1 MRKRRL
7 LHNGLEAVVGLAEIW
22 QVCAFSMPI
31 GLATTHRTIVI
42 ESTNII
48 IFMKRK
54 LLLVAVALICSVGVW
69 AYTSVV
75 PQVGRTYYLYNMGTG
90 QYWHRASDKYDVVED
105 IANATPITIES
116 GNKLAYVYEGTTY
129 RIHHDNGTPRP
140 WQTEGVNFTFE
151 GSATGTW
158 GYQLKSKHNDHDRWM
173 CPDGTF
179 QQSGN
184 YKNRDWLFI
193 SVYEV
198 SSGTAAECSSTAE
211 ASYVTAANGWE
222 RVSNNTVLDESVND
236 YFFAIVCANYPG
248 IMVKMANGDTGQQA
262 EGGYTSS
269 KSMWYSTG
277 TDPISDNN
285 YLWIIEKNNTSGY
298 EGYTFRNTN
307 DPYYTIQAEWG
318 ASQYAHTHDQ
328 TDVCQW
334 NSYELSQTSGVYTIK
349 TLANGG
355 TNYLGL
361 WTPSNDYT
369 NGQELAG
376 NKGESEKGSFLIYR
390 KAKRYCDMTSRI
402 VNPKAA
408 TDTNGWTGFN
418 GGATKRN
425 TNNGFDGVAGFFE
438 LCDWYADSWDLT
450 VSQSVNNLPNGYY
463 MVQAA
468 GQLSADATTMTLT
481 ANGFSSNFTA
491 NGDTN
496 GNILADGTQT
506 VIGKGVA
513 GWRYNSVVAQ
523 VTDRTL
529 AISVHG
535 VATAVNRWANF
546 DNVTLTYIGSSLPE
560 SLTSVSGKMNADVA
574 TAQTNAVNTYESSKT
589 AANLNSAL
597 RAIAAAEVS
606 KAAYANAAVY
616 FSNVEALLAT
626 TNFYTSAA
634 YSSVYGTYKTAYDAG
649 TLDDAT
655 AAGLTYKVASHT
667 PSDQRYTDNTAN
679 DLLIPGWTFG
689 GNDASTSGSGFYI
702 NSWSTESDG
711 SGDAADFANPFYE
724 YWTDNNAVLSAKTI
738 SGTISGL
745 TPNAPYSVTANVRVR
760 QTDDQTKV
768 AGSVTM
774 QVGSGST
781 VDVTAGKQI
790 GSTPRYIKS
799 YTAVGNADSDGKL
812 TLTFTVAGSSNISW
826 LAFRDVNYTRLADDD
841 DYTAL
846 NSAITTAEA
855 KTLGFETGKYAPYN
869 NIAALTALAAA
880 QAINQKADNTQA
892 SVNNATTTLSGATWT
907 ANAEDV
913 ECVYN
918 GDFALADDRGWDR
931 LAWTRSSNW
940 GASIPD
946 NYGSTDIS
954 TMQTA
959 GASTGH
965 AYYNQPGS
973 MQYGNT
979 GLYTMPLSANTIY
992 QLSFKYAS
1000 ESENSNESVTA
1011 SVLNS
1016 GDGMA
1021 AKVYGANTVAYKTAD
1036 AFVTKTIKFVTGAA
1050 GNYVLTLANSG
1061 NTVITDV
1068 SITKAANQYLEFA
1081 DGSVPNYAPGTYP
1094 SVKITRTLTA
1104 NRWATA
1110 VYPFAVQKSSDLA
1123 IATISEYDK
1132 ETGELT
1138 FDAPDASTANTPFLM
1153 RSTAGASEI
1162 SLSDVTVAAASVT
1175 NATASEAHLIGTY
1188 SETDITNAE
1197 KNYVLSNNVIYP
1209 VGEAGATIPAYRAY
1223 FQIDQDTEVKALT
1236 LVFDDADAIGSI
1248 VNSQEPM
1255 AESQIYNLAGQR
1267 MNKLQRGVNII
1278 NGKKVLVK

>member
-1 MRKRRL
+1 
-7 LHNGLEAVVGLAEIW
+7 
-22 QVCAFSMPI
+22 
-31 GLATTHRTIVI
+31 
-42 ESTNII
+42 
-48 IFMKRK
+48 MKQK
-54 LLLVAVALICSVGVW
+54 LLLIAVTLLCAVGSW
-69 AYTSVV
+69 AYTGVE
-75 PQVGRTYYLYNMGTG
+75 PAAGRTYFLYNVGANAYFVGTSG
-90 QYWHRASDKYDVVED
+90 SYGTDGN
-105 IANATPITIES
+105 IANATPVTVETS
-116 GNKLAYVYEGTTY
+116 GSNFKLAFVYGGTTY
-129 RIHHDNGTPRP
+129 RIYHDNGTPDYDN
-140 WQTEGVNFTFE
+140 TSGVEFWKT
-151 GSATGTW
+151 GSASA
-158 GYQLKSKHNDHDRWM
+158 YKLVSKHSD
-173 CPDGTF
+173 
-179 QQSGN
+179 
-184 YKNRDWLFI
+184 KNRYMDNGGWFGSNSGDNNTSWQFI
-193 SVYEV
+193 ACEEAM
-198 SSGTAAECSSTAE
+198 THMSTFCAGVAE
-211 ASYVTAANGWE
+211 ANYVQSAKGWE
-222 RVSNNTVLDESVND
+222 RVTSISELQTNPED
-236 YFFAIVCANYPG
+236 YFFAIFSANAVG
-248 IMVKMANGDTGQQA
+248 LIVDASSDNA
-262 EGGYTSS
+262 EPSRPYYKTA
-269 KSMWYSTG
+269 
-277 TDPISDNN
+277 TDPLSSSQYLFEIENYLTDGFALKSCGLNN
-285 YLWIIEKNNTSGY
+285 YFGNNTDSWIFQNLSEKEANCKLTITLNDGAY
-298 EGYTFRNTN
+298 RIQSANADWEGRRYWGLYNYT
-307 DPYYTIQAEWG
+307 G
-318 ASQYAHTHDQ
+318 
-328 TDVCQW
+328 
-334 NSYELSQTSGVYTIK
+334 
-349 TLANGG
+349 
-355 TNYLGL
+355 
-361 WTPSNDYT
+361 YT
-369 NGQELAG
+369 NGQKFAG
-376 NKGESEKGSFLIYR
+376 NKNDAEKGSFLIYR
-390 KAKRYCDMTSRI
+390 IAKENLSLTDRMNIDRA
-402 VNPKAA
+402 NWEG
-408 TDTNGWTGFN
+408 DTNTYLSVAVESYNGNDTPFATG
-418 GGATKRN
+418 
-425 TNNGFDGVAGFFE
+425 DV
-438 LCDWYADSWDLT
+438 LT
-450 VSQSVNNLPNGYY
+450 QTISNLPNGIYEVEFY
-463 MVQAA
+463 AWENFA
-468 GQLSADATTMTLT
+468 PWNASADIASGDNIAQVIANEAAYDINVLKAINDREWNT
-481 ANGFSSNFTA
+481 ANTYTLYCSVT
-491 NGDTN
+491 
-496 GNILADGTQT
+496 DGTL
-506 VIGKGVA
+506 KYGVKNIA
-513 GWRYNSVVAQ
+513 SGGNWAVCRP
-523 VTDRTL
+523 
-529 AISVHG
+529 IS
-535 VATAVNRWANF
+535 
-546 DNVTLTYIGSSLPE
+546 LTYLISSLPA
-560 SLTSVSGKMNADVA
+560 SLTGVSGHMNASVA
-574 TAQTNAVNTYESSKT
+574 AAQAT
-589 AANLNSAL
+589 
-597 RAIAAAEVS
+597 AIAAYNAVDGQTPSNYAAAIDAIANAEAS
-606 KAAYANAAVY
+606 IAAYAKAATY
-616 FSNVEALLAT
+616 LSSVEAVLAT
-626 TNFYTSAA
+626 TNFYTPTA

-679 DLLIPGWTFG
+679 DLLIHGWTFG

-760 QTDDQTKV
+760 QTDNQTKV

-855 KTLGFETGKYAPYN
+855 KTLGFETGEYAPYN

-880 QAINQKADNTQA
+880 QAINQEADNTQA
-892 SVNNATTTLSGATWT
+892 SVNNTTTTLSGATWT

-918 GDFALADDRGWDR
+918 GDFALADDGGWDR

-1068 SITKAANQYLEFA
+1068 SITKAASQTLTFNEGGTTPAFA
-1081 DGSVPNYAPGTYP
+1081 AGTYP
-1094 SVKITRTLTA
+1094 TVALDRSFNTSNYSTLCL
-1104 NRWATA
+1104 
-1110 VYPFAVQKSSDLA
+1110 PFAMDADRTSA
-1123 IATISEYDK
+1123 AFSEVYA
-1132 ETGELT
+1132 
-1138 FDAPDASTANTPFLM
+1138 FDAVEGSSLKFVTAS
-1153 RSTAGASEI
+1153 SITAGTPYLVKAKNST
-1162 SLSDVTVAAASVT
+1162 LSV
-1175 NATASEAHLIGTY
+1175 
-1188 SETDITNAE
+1188 
-1197 KNYVLSNNVIYP
+1197 NNVEVDPSTTTLDVEKTDGISTVTFKGVFSPIGALPTDGSRYVVSSNKLYQVNSA
-1209 VGEAGATIPAYRAY
+1209 VGLDGYRAY
-1223 FQIDQDTEVKALT
+1223 FISEATSSAKSFVLNFDNTTVINAVEAAQTENAV
-1236 LVFDDADAIGSI
+1236 
-1248 VNSQEPM
+1248 
-1255 AESQIYNLAGQR
+1255 IYNLAGQR
-1267 MNKLQRGVNII
+1267 LSKAQKGINII